1 MSYNNIV
8 LIGMMGSGKST
19 IGKKL
24 SQLLKM
30 IYIDMDH
37 LIESREGQT
46 ITEIFRNKGEDYF
59 RDLELIVTAEISKEN
74 RQVISTGGGVVLNP
88 ENIEHFKKNSAIFYL
103 KCEVETLANRLE
115 NLPSERPLLKDQNL
129 RESLSN
135 ILEKRS
141 TLYENAADYIID
153 NNDVSITIGT
163 IIECMNREAKT

>member
-1 MSYNNIV
+1 
-8 LIGMMGSGKST
+8 
-19 IGKKL
+19 
-24 SQLLKM
+24 
-30 IYIDMDH
+30 
-37 LIESREGQT
+37 
-46 ITEIFRNKGEDYF
+46 
-59 RDLELIVTAEISKEN
+59 
-74 RQVISTGGGVVLNP
+74 
-88 ENIEHFKKNSAIFYL
+88 L